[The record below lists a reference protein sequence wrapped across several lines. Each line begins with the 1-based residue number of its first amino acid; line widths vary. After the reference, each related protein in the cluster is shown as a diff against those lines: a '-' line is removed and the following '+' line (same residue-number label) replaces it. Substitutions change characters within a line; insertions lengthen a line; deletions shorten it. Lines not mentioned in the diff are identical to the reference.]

1 MFENLFQKYGFSFPV
16 FLFFIYYLAAQ
27 RPILDHCQGSRLTN
41 LMFIIAFIIKRL
53 GLLIPAKYTVGFG
66 PGIFQFSCNALTHRF
81 SFHMIEYLVSHHFSQ
96 ISNAKNSLVWETTS
110 NIQHTIRMFCHMKWG
125 FDLGRFRHRHIN
137 FLIAQ
142 NNGCQ

>member
-53 GLLIPAKYTVGFG
+53 GLLILAKYTVGFG
-66 PGIFQFSCNALTHRF
+66 PGIFQFSCNTLTHR
-81 SFHMIEYLVSHHFSQ
+81 SQFHVIEYLVSHHFPKFLMQKIPWCEKQLQ
-96 ISNAKNSLVWETTS
+96 IYNRQYECFV
-110 NIQHTIRMFCHMKWG
+110 I
-125 FDLGRFRHRHIN
+125 
-137 FLIAQ
+137 
-142 NNGCQ
+142 